1 MAELM
6 TQSEYAK
13 YRNCSRQYIS
23 KLIDQGRITL
33 IGDKIDPE
41 QADQEIVNTG
51 DPTHPKNIQENS
63 SSKFNEVYKKAKT
76 KRMAFEFKNEKL
88 TNEINRGMWIP
99 INEVIQHATEAGMT
113 VRDQLANIPQRFAPL
128 LADESQRLV
137 ALAELKKEL
146 HNIVEQSRSRSQ
158 HWREGYKRG
167 IHS

>member
-1 MAELM
+1 MAKLM

-33 IGDKIDPE
+33 IGDKIDPQ
-41 QADQEIVNTG
+41 QADQEIASTA
-51 DPTHPKNIQENS
+51 DPMHPKNINTSE
-63 SSKFNEVYKKAKT
+63 KEHYNEVYKKAKT
-76 KRMAFEFKNEKL
+76 KRMAFEFKSEKL
-88 TNEINRGMWIP
+88 TNEINHGMWIP
-99 INEVIQHATEAGMT
+99 IREVIQHATATGMT

-128 LADESQRLV
+128 LADENQRSV

-146 HNIVEQSRSRSQ
+146 HNIVKQSRSRSQ
-158 HWREGYKRG
+158 HWLEGHKRG